1 MNTKTMRITEGNI
14 LKGLIGFA
22 IPILIGNIFQQLYNV
37 ADTAIIGNLL
47 GDDALAA
54 VGASTPVYNLLVGL
68 ALGITNGFA
77 VVIARHFGARRHETM
92 RRAVSLTYI
101 LSGIVAV
108 TLTVLGILGLHPLMA
123 FLKTPDKIIADTESY
138 MMVITVG
145 FTLTIAYNM
154 LAGMLRAIGN
164 SRASLYFLVISTF
177 INIGLDFLFVG
188 GMGMGVAGAAYA
200 TVISQGVSVVLCV
213 IYVKKRAAILLFDK
227 NALTRDRALI
237 SDLTSTGLAMGMMN
251 AIVSI
256 GSVILQGAVN
266 KLGTTTITAHSA
278 ARKIHD
284 TMIMPLGTMSMS
296 VSTFTSQ
303 NYGAGKIGRVK
314 KGIRYGIMI
323 TSGWSVFAV
332 IVSVAFSRPIL
343 HFLTG
348 TANETVLSLASKY
361 IAWNLTFYV
370 ILGVLLI
377 LRSSLQGVGRKFIP
391 IMGSVVEFTLKV
403 VAVFILAPWLG
414 YFGICILEP
423 IIWIISAVLV
433 MNDYRRFLKGIALD
447 KTETNENLKIAGCVV
462 D

>member
-1 MNTKTMRITEGNI
+1 MNTKTMRMTEGNI

-54 VGASTPVYNLLVGL
+54 VGAATPVYNLLVGL

-177 INIGLDFLFVG
+177 LNIGLDFLFVG
-188 GMGMGVAGAAYA
+188 GMGMGVAGAAWA
-200 TVISQGVSVVLCV
+200 TAFARAVQFALLAAVHTIRHIPSFPISFFRPFPWRELKNLLTVGAPTVGEELSYCLSQVAV
-213 IYVKKRAAILLFDK
+213 IYFINRISTE
-227 NALTRDRALI
+227 ALATKTYCSNLI
-237 SDLTSTGLAMGMMN
+237 
-251 AIVSI
+251 I
-256 GSVILQGAVN
+256 GV
-266 KLGTTTITAHSA
+266 
-278 ARKIHD
+278 
-284 TMIMPLGTMSMS
+284 
-296 VSTFTSQ
+296 
-303 NYGAGKIGRVK
+303 
-314 KGIRYGIMI
+314 
-323 TSGWSVFAV
+323 
-332 IVSVAFSRPIL
+332 
-343 HFLTG
+343 
-348 TANETVLSLASKY
+348 
-361 IAWNLTFYV
+361 
-370 ILGVLLI
+370 
-377 LRSSLQGVGRKFIP
+377 
-391 IMGSVVEFTLKV
+391 
-403 VAVFILAPWLG
+403 
-414 YFGICILEP
+414 
-423 IIWIISAVLV
+423 
-433 MNDYRRFLKGIALD
+433 
-447 KTETNENLKIAGCVV
+447 
-462 D
+462 